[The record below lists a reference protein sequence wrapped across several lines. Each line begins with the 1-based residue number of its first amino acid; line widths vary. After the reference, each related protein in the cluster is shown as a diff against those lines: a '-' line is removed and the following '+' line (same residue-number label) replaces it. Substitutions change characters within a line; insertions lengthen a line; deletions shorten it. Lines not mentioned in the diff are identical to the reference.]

1 MNLRKTFFKK
11 YNYRFISMKIS
22 DICYMHTFSIR
33 INIYKSKLIF
43 TLFKHKNNYSINL
56 NLNN

>member
-22 DICYMHTFSIR
+22 DICYMYTFSIR